1 MIAVDADILI
11 SITNGE
17 ASAHA
22 AVTLLMQYAQT
33 TELVVCA
40 ATVAEI
46 GRGFRT
52 TALVRELLS
61 DMHIAYHAMSFD
73 AALKAG
79 LCMFSYA
86 MRGGKARPLKADFLI
101 GAHAMVDCSALLA
114 IDGGFKRD
122 YFKGLKVIKPSLT

>member
-1 MIAVDADILI
+1 MIAVDSDILI
-11 SITNGE
+11 AITNGGPC
-17 ASAHA
+17 APA
-22 AVTLLMQYAQT
+22 AINLLMQYAQT

-52 TALVRELLS
+52 VALVRELLS
-61 DMHIAYHAMSFD
+61 DMHISYYAMSFD

-79 LCMFSYA
+79 QCMYSYA
-86 MRGGKARPLKADFLI
+86 TRGGKTRPLEGDFLI
-101 GAHAMVDCSALLA
+101 GAHALVDCTALLC

-122 YFKGLKVIKPSLT
+122 YFKGLKVISP

>member
-1 MIAVDADILI
+1 MIAVDSDILI
-11 SITNGE
+11 CITNGE
-17 ASAHA
+17 PSAHA
-22 AVTLLMQYAQT
+22 AVALLMHYAQT

-52 TALVRELLS
+52 AALVRELLS
-61 DMHIAYHAMSFD
+61 DMHIRYHAMSFE

-79 LCMFSYA
+79 HCMYSYA
-86 MRGGKARPLKADFLI
+86 IHGGKARTLKGDFLI
-101 GAHAMVDCSALLA
+101 GAHALVDCSALLT

-122 YFKGLKVIKPSLT
+122 YFKGLKVISP

>member
-1 MIAVDADILI
+1 MIAVDSDILI
-11 SITNGE
+11 AITNGE
-17 ASAHA
+17 PCAPA
-22 AVTLLMQYAQT
+22 AINLLMQYAQT

-52 TALVRELLS
+52 AALVRELLA
-61 DMHIAYHAMSFD
+61 DMHISYHAMSFD

-79 LCMFSYA
+79 QCMYSYA
-86 MRGGKARPLKADFLI
+86 TRGGKTRPLKGDFLI
-101 GAHAMVDCSALLA
+101 GAHALVDCTALLT

-122 YFKGLKVIKPSLT
+122 YFKGLKVISP

>member
-11 SITNGE
+11 AITNGE
-17 ASAHA
+17 ASAPA
-22 AVTLLMQYAQT
+22 AVMLLMQYAQT

-52 TALVRELLS
+52 SALVRALLS
-61 DMHIAYHAMSFD
+61 DMHIAYHSMSFD

-79 LCMFSYA
+79 QCMYSYA
-86 MRGGKARPLKADFLI
+86 MRGGKSRPLKGDFLI
-101 GAHAMVDCSALLA
+101 GAHAMVDCTALLA

>member
-11 SITNGE
+11 AITNGE

-22 AVTLLMQYAQT
+22 ALALLMHHAQT

-40 ATVAEI
+40 ATVAET
-46 GRGFRT
+46 GRGFRSA
-52 TALVRELLS
+52 ALVRELLS
-61 DMHIAYHAMSFD
+61 DMHIRYHAMSFD

-79 LCMFSYA
+79 QCMYSYA
-86 MRGGKARPLKADFLI
+86 TSGGKTRPLKGDFLI
-101 GAHAMVDCSALLA
+101 GAHALVDCSALLA

-122 YFKGLKVIKPSLT
+122 YFKGLKVMSP

>member
-11 SITNGE
+11 AITNGE
-17 ASAHA
+17 ASAPA
-22 AVTLLMQYAQT
+22 AVKLLMRCAQT

-52 TALVRELLS
+52 AALVRELLS
-61 DMHIAYHAMSFD
+61 DMHIAYHSMSFD

-79 LCMFSYA
+79 QCMYSYA
-86 MRGGKARPLKADFLI
+86 MRGGKTRPLKGDFLI
-101 GAHAMVDCSALLA
+101 GAHALVDCSALLA

>member
-1 MIAVDADILI
+1 MIAVDADVLI

-17 ASAHA
+17 ASASSGLA
-22 AVTLLMQYAQT
+22 LLMQYAQT
-33 TELVVCA
+33 AELVVCA

-52 TALVRELLS
+52 AALVRELLA
-61 DMHIAYHAMSFD
+61 DMHITYHPMSFD

-79 LCMFSYA
+79 QCMYSYA
-86 MRGGKARPLKADFLI
+86 MRGGKARPLTGDFLI
-101 GAHAMVDCSALLA
+101 GSHALIDCTALLA

-122 YFKGLKVIKPSLT
+122 YFKGLKVISP

>member
-17 ASAHA
+17 PSAHA
-22 AVTLLMQYAQT
+22 AVALLMHHAQT

-52 TALVRELLS
+52 AALVRELLS
-61 DMHIAYHAMSFD
+61 DMHIRYHAMSFD

-79 LCMFSYA
+79 QCMHSYA
-86 MRGGKARPLKADFLI
+86 TRGGKTRPLKGDFLI
-101 GAHAMVDCSALLA
+101 GAHALVDCSALLA

-122 YFKGLKVIKPSLT
+122 YFKGLKVISP

>member
-11 SITNGE
+11 AITNGE
-17 ASAHA
+17 ASAPA
-22 AVTLLMQYAQT
+22 AVKLLMQYAQT
-33 TELVVCA
+33 SELVVCA
-40 ATVAEI
+40 ATIAEI

-52 TALVRELLS
+52 SALVRELLS
-61 DMHIAYHAMSFD
+61 DMHIAYHSMSFD

-79 LCMFSYA
+79 QCMYSYA
-86 MRGGKARPLKADFLI
+86 TRGGKTRPLKGDFLI
-101 GAHAMVDCSALLA
+101 GAHAMIDCSALLA

>member
-1 MIAVDADILI
+1 MIAVDSDIII

-17 ASAHA
+17 PSAHA
-22 AVTLLMQYAQT
+22 AVALLMHHAQT

-46 GRGFRT
+46 GRGFRS

-61 DMHIAYHAMSFD
+61 DMHIRFHAMSFE

-79 LCMFSYA
+79 QCMYSYA
-86 MRGGKARPLKADFLI
+86 TRGGKTRPLKGDFLI
-101 GAHAMVDCSALLA
+101 GAHALVDCTALLT

-122 YFKGLKVIKPSLT
+122 YFRDLRVISP

>member
-1 MIAVDADILI
+1 MIAVDSDILI

-17 ASAHA
+17 PSAHA
-22 AVTLLMQYAQT
+22 AAVLLMHHAQS

-52 TALVRELLS
+52 PALVRELLS
-61 DMHIAYHAMSFD
+61 DMHIRYHAMSFE

-79 LCMFSYA
+79 QCMFTYA
-86 MRGGKARPLKADFLI
+86 TRGGKARPHKGDFLI
-101 GAHAMVDCSALLA
+101 GAHAWVDCRALLT

-122 YFKGLKVIKPSLT
+122 YFKRLKVMSP